1 MIIVKIYLEV
11 SLELLWA
18 VWCQFSF
25 KQFLVSAYTFQDL
38 QPPSNVVSVN
48 YRVLI
53 CCSCHFQGSSS
64 VYFGFFCLQFSSV
77 PNFCPDTRGRMWS
90 LIQAYLFS
98 CAVWREE
105 HCKQISLA
113 CVGSACSVLATLGL
127 PLLKAYM
134 LSQSTLLRLQV
145 ALQGTYLKWALGC
158 MHFPGLNHSDSRF
171 RFSGTPQRHRLSWA
185 CVLCPPRSKQ
195 LMPPGVWW
203 VHSPQ
208 VGSTSYHLP
217 APRHLVPGCPVGV
230 PSQVCSVSPL
240 GC

>member
-38 QPPSNVVSVN
+38 QSPSNVVSVN

-127 PLLKAYM
+127 HLLIVCVIF
-134 LSQSTLLRLQV
+134 QSTLLRLQI
-145 ALQGTYLKWALGC
+145 ALQWNCLKQPLDC
-158 MHFPGLNHSDSRF
+158 VHFPGISHSGSGSR
-171 RFSGTPQRHRLSWA
+171 
-185 CVLCPPRSKQ
+185 VLHKDADLVGPAFCTSPKSKQ
-195 LMPPGVWW
+195 L
-203 VHSPQ
+203 
-208 VGSTSYHLP
+208 
-217 APRHLVPGCPVGV
+217 R
-230 PSQVCSVSPL
+230 
-240 GC
+240 